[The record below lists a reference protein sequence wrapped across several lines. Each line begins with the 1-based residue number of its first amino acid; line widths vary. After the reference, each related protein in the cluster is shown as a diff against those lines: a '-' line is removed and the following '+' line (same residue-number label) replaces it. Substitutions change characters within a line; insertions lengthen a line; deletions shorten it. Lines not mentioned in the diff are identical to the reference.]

1 LFFCGSIAQPGS
13 APDS

>member
-1 LFFCGSIAQPGS
+1 LFFYGSIAQPGS